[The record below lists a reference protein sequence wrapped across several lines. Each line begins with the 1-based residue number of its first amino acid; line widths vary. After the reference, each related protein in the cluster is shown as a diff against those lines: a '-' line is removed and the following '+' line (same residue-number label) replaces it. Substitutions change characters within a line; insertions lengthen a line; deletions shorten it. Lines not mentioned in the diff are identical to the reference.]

1 MVKVAIHGR
10 EVSESVEAY
19 VKEVIDTLNAHQ
31 VEISVSEAFSKSRYA
46 PHFEGFNRF
55 SRVSGSDQFDFVLS
69 LGGDGTFL
77 ETLTLVGP
85 TEIPILGINTGRLGF
100 LAPISRE
107 MIKEALTKLL
117 QGRYELDNRSL
128 VSLEASGSPFGTDHY
143 AINEFTMIRKDTS
156 SMIAIKCYINDQ
168 YLATYWADGLM
179 VSTPTGST
187 GYSLSCGGP
196 IIMPHS
202 GNFILTPVSPHN
214 LNVRPLVLSDEN
226 EIRFEVDSRSTNF
239 LISLDSRSTTVSDDI
254 SLKITKANFKAK
266 LLSIEGVSFIGTLRN
281 KLNWGLDRRN

>member
-1 MVKVAIHGR
+1 MFKVAIHGR

-19 VKEVIDTLNAHQ
+19 VKEVIDTLRAHD
-31 VEISVSEAFSKSRYA
+31 VEISVSEAFSSSRYA
-46 PHFEGFNRF
+46 PYFEGLNRF
-55 SRVSGSDQFDFVLS
+55 SRVINSDQFDFVLS

-107 MIKEALTKLL
+107 RIKEALTKLL
-117 QGRYELDNRSL
+117 QGRYELDSRSL
-128 VSLEASGSPFGTDHY
+128 VSLEASDNPFGTEHY
-143 AINEFTMIRKDTS
+143 AINEFAMIRKDTS
-156 SMIAIKCYINDQ
+156 SMIAIKCFINDQ

-239 LISLDSRSTTVSDDI
+239 LISLDSRSVTVSDDI
-254 SLKITKANFKAK
+254 RLKITKAKFKAK
-266 LLSIEGVSFIGTLRN
+266 LLSIEGVSFIETLRN

>member
-10 EVSESVEAY
+10 EVSESVEVY
-19 VKEVIDTLNAHQ
+19 VREVLDTLRLHE
-31 VEISVSEAFSKSRYA
+31 VEVSVSEAFSASRYA
-46 PHFEGFNRF
+46 SYFEGVNKF
-55 SRVSGSDQFDFVLS
+55 SHVEDSPQFDFVIS

-77 ETLTLVGP
+77 ETLTLVGAAE
-85 TEIPILGINTGRLGF
+85 TPILGINTGRLGF
-100 LAPISRE
+100 LAPISRD

-117 QGRYELDNRSL
+117 HGAYELDERSL
-128 VSLEASGSPFGTDHY
+128 VSLEASGHPFGADHY

-156 SMIAIKCYINDQ
+156 SMIVIKCYINDQ

-196 IIMPHS
+196 IIMPQS

-254 SLKITKANFKAK
+254 SLKITKAKFKAK
-266 LLSIEGVSFIGTLRN
+266 LLRINDVSFIETLRN